1 MKLYKCKICGFCR
14 QLSTFMNFNDNGTI
28 TERLQKDFRAV
39 WIESDFIAEVF
50 KRIENDLGVSV
61 QHVIF
66 EAQKASSKAVI
77 NSNLKGIFA
86 AGRIGYS
93 KNIAINI
100 FCNLAIWTGMGYA
113 EAVVY
118 KPKKYGEAILRNPFN
133 REMMAA
139 NIVGAF
145 EGLEKRPYRHTW
157 VNKKGEELVLVRPD
171 VSRSDVAE
179 RMIIETPK
187 AKPGNRNF
195 ERCPGCGVPLGL
207 SGLDWQEEKGVVMDM
222 RLGVRMVFID
232 AYLPTLV
239 FKELSREFGDLVYPT
254 VVDAM
259 KNFSL
264 KWLKVEFLDGA
275 GGEQF
280 ENKDRLYA
288 AVLEN
293 VALRGQGNP
302 VNISSDDGTLTVT
315 VENPFNEH
323 ILAGHLAA
331 MYELGEGRRAN
342 VDWSYVDE
350 STIRFT
356 LAPRRSTQVMAV

>member
-1 MKLYKCKICGFCR
+1 MKLYKCKVCGFCK
-14 QLSTFMNFNDNGTI
+14 QLSAFINFNDNGTI

-139 NIVGAF
+139 NIVRRLRG
-145 EGLEKRPYRHTW
+145 P
-157 VNKKGEELVLVRPD
+157 GEEALPAHLGQQKGRGTGAGAAG
-171 VSRSDVAE
+171 R
-179 RMIIETPK
+179 
-187 AKPGNRNF
+187 
-195 ERCPGCGVPLGL
+195 VPLGRR
-207 SGLDWQEEKGVVMDM
+207 GTDDHRNAQGQ
-222 RLGVRMVFID
+222 
-232 AYLPTLV
+232 
-239 FKELSREFGDLVYPT
+239 
-254 VVDAM
+254 
-259 KNFSL
+259 
-264 KWLKVEFLDGA
+264 A
-275 GGEQF
+275 GQ
-280 ENKDRLYA
+280 
-288 AVLEN
+288 
-293 VALRGQGNP
+293 P
-302 VNISSDDGTLTVT
+302 
-315 VENPFNEH
+315 
-323 ILAGHLAA
+323 
-331 MYELGEGRRAN
+331 
-342 VDWSYVDE
+342 
-350 STIRFT
+350 
-356 LAPRRSTQVMAV
+356 